1 MKTVALILLIVL
13 PFLVFPQDTQN
24 QSYKL
29 YSVAKQKLISTD
41 DVIADMA
48 NADVLFF
55 GESHTDSI
63 GHLLETTL
71 LQKLSAKYPG
81 KAALSM
87 EMFETDNQPV
97 LNEYLKG
104 YIREKDMIK
113 DARAWPNYKDYRPMV
128 EIAKAGKLPVIAANA
143 PSRYVHVVTDKGLS
157 ALQQLDK
164 GALKNLPPLPID
176 TATGAYYEKF
186 TAIMGGHSAMPGMNI
201 YQSQNLWD
209 ATMGWSIAQFYKKNR
224 DSKIFH
230 INGSFHSEEKLGVV
244 AQLKKY
250 APKARILNIA
260 NIDSEANFD
269 NPDWSKYQKLG
280 DYLLITQSGKQ

>member
-1 MKTVALILLIVL
+1 MKTVALIVLIAL
-13 PFLVFPQDTQN
+13 PVFGFAQNTQN

-29 YSVAKQKLISTD
+29 YSVPKQKIVSAD

-63 GHLLETTL
+63 GHLLEATL
-71 LQKLSAKYPG
+71 LQKLSTKFPG

-87 EMFETDNQPV
+87 ETFETDNQPI
-97 LNEYLKG
+97 LNEYLQG

-113 DARAWPNYKDYRPMV
+113 DARAWPNYKDYRPLI

-143 PSRYVHVVTDKGLS
+143 PSRYVHVVTDKGLT

-164 GALKNLPPLPID
+164 SALKNLPPLPID
-176 TATGAYYEKF
+176 TATGAYYQKF
-186 TAIMGGHSAMPGMNI
+186 TAIMGGHSAMPGMNV

-250 APKARILNIA
+250 APKVRVLNIA
-260 NIDSEANFD
+260 NVGNEANFE
-269 NPDWSKYQKLG
+269 NPDWNKYQKLG

>member
-1 MKTVALILLIVL
+1 MKTIALMLLIAL
-13 PFLVFPQDTQN
+13 PFLGFAQDTQP

-29 YSVAKQKLISTD
+29 YSVAKQKTVSTD
-41 DVIADMA
+41 DLIADMA

-63 GHLLETTL
+63 GHLLEVML

-81 KAALSM
+81 KTALSM
-87 EMFETDNQPV
+87 EMFETDNQPI
-97 LNEYLKG
+97 LNEYLQG

-113 DARAWPNYKDYRPMV
+113 DARAWPNYKDYRPMI
-128 EIAKAGKLPVIAANA
+128 EFAKAGKLPVIAANA
-143 PSRYVHVVTDKGLS
+143 PSRYVHVVTDKGLP
-157 ALQQLDK
+157 ALRQLDK
-164 GALKNLPPLPID
+164 SALKNLPPLPID
-176 TATGAYYEKF
+176 TAAGAYYEKF

-209 ATMGWSIAQFYKKNR
+209 AAMGWSIAQFYKKNR

-244 AQLKKY
+244 ARLKRY
-250 APKARILNIA
+250 APKVRILNIA
-260 NIDSEANFD
+260 NIDSEANAD
-269 NPDWSKYQKLG
+269 HPDWGKYQKLG

>member
-29 YSVAKQKLISTD
+29 YSVAKQKLVSPD

-71 LQKLSAKYPG
+71 RQKLSAKYP
-81 KAALSM
+81 ANTALSM

-128 EIAKAGKLPVIAANA
+128 EIAKAGKLPVIAVNA
-143 PSRYVHVVTDKGLS
+143 PSRYVHVVTDKGLP

-186 TAIMGGHSAMPGMNI
+186 TAIMGGHSTMPGMNI

-250 APKARILNIA
+250 ASKVRVLNIA
-260 NIDSEANFD
+260 NIDSETNFA

-280 DYLLITQSGKQ
+280 NYLLITQSGKQ